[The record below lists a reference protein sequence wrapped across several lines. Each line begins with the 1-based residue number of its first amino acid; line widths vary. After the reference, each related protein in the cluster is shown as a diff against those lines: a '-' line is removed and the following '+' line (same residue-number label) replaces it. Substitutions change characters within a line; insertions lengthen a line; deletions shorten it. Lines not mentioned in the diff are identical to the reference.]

1 LPAIR
6 PCYTHHRKTRERV
19 PVPAG
24 AVQFRSYRA
33 DMLDVCRG
41 LLALWVLLTH
51 LAIWS
56 AYRGDPIPVLDQV
69 NSWLLRI
76 STPHLETHPAVLA
89 FVVLS
94 GYCIH
99 RNGPAGTAHDLKQ
112 FAIRRLFRIYP
123 VFLLAL
129 LAGYLTFR
137 IGTRVAPEL
146 AQAMMVA
153 TQVTPTCLAL
163 RATSLLSVSADA
175 ANVCGHLG
183 NAPLATVMVEVAL
196 YAAYP
201 LILFAPLSDR
211 ARAALIGV
219 PFGIGFVLTV
229 ATPGMEWWWHN
240 SSLVNFLPF
249 WWIGAWFADLR
260 RPKPT
265 RGILLAIAA
274 CWAACT
280 VILLLAPN
288 LPAAELRKIAT
299 AILFAAAFAALD
311 TPAITSPRLA
321 AMGRTGYSLY
331 AFHMPVMVLAFA
343 FGLSWWVSLGAC
355 LLSGILG
362 YLAIERPAIAL
373 GQLVRRLSQKS
384 PIPG

>member
-1 LPAIR
+1 M
-6 PCYTHHRKTRERV
+6 T
-19 PVPAG
+19 
-24 AVQFRSYRA
+24 
-33 DMLDVCRG
+33 
-41 LLALWVLLTH
+41 
-51 LAIWS
+51 
-56 AYRGDPIPVLDQV
+56 
-69 NSWLLRI
+69 
-76 STPHLETHPAVLA
+76 
-89 FVVLS
+89 
-94 GYCIH
+94 
-99 RNGPAGTAHDLKQ
+99 
-112 FAIRRLFRIYP
+112 
-123 VFLLAL
+123 
-129 LAGYLTFR
+129 
-137 IGTRVAPEL
+137 
-146 AQAMMVA
+146 VA

-201 LILFAPLSDR
+201 LILFAPLSDG

-219 PFGIGFVLTV
+219 TFGIGFVLTG

-240 SSLVNFLPF
+240 FSLVNFLLF

-280 VILLLAPN
+280 VISLLAPN

-299 AILFAAAFAALD
+299 AILFAALD
-311 TPAITSPRLA
+311 TPAITSPSLA

-373 GQLVRRLSQKS
+373 GQSLVRRSVKRLRCPADTATALQSGYLPLNMTVFSRAFGSKPDYAAPQFRRSAINLRFLRLEWEMLLLAYFESLLRSQS
-384 PIPG
+384 LTPLVDDYGMCLVRVARDLL